1 LRFRRTELAVLI
13 CALVGAVF
21 ALDLI
26 WTLVEGSTGA
36 LGYGFVDEPA
46 HLATC
51 AIALLAVAAAL
62 DSRLPVRFVVAAL
75 VASVVI
81 DVDHIP
87 GYLGW
92 DGLAGALPRPYPH
105 SLVLVAVFVALG
117 CSSRRIDVRQ
127 VSLGLAFG
135 VSAHL
140 LRDLA
145 TGPGVPL
152 AWPVSGV
159 VVSVPYAFFA
169 AALALA
175 GALVAAPRRL
185 PAGARLG
192 LTGSLA
198 VAALAGAMIV
208 PAPAAART
216 VSIGAYISGADNHPS
231 MIDDF
236 NTQVGRQAAF
246 VVTYKDWEQAPFV
259 GEQLDGIWSH
269 GAVPVVT
276 WEPWTSSGG
285 RVPLKLIA
293 RGAYDGYVADAARA
307 AANWGEPLM
316 VRFGQEM
323 NGDWFPWGSRARAFK
338 AAWRHL
344 VGVFRR
350 HGAHNV
356 RWIWNPYVNSRGGR
370 LPFTKYFP
378 GGKWVDWV
386 GLDVINWGGAF
397 PWRTF
402 RQIAARSYQELR
414 KLTRKPMILAET
426 GSGEQGGSKAHWLST
441 MLRRHIPRMRRIR
454 AIAFWSENDPR
465 GDLRVDSSS
474 AALEALRNALSSSL
488 YGSSR
493 WALVKTPSRLGR

>member
-1 LRFRRTELAVLI
+1 LRFRQIELTVLTAV
-13 CALVGAVF
+13 LVGAVF

-26 WTLVEGSTGA
+26 WGLVEGSTGA
-36 LGYGFVDEPA
+36 LRYGFVDEPA

-51 AIALLAVAAAL
+51 AVALLAVAAVL
-62 DSRLPVRFVVAAL
+62 DSRLPTRFVVAAL
-75 VASVVI
+75 VAGVAI
-81 DVDHIP
+81 DIDHIP

-92 DGLAGALPRPYPH
+92 EGLAGSLPRPYPH
-105 SLVLVAVFVALG
+105 SLVLVVAFVALG
-117 CSSRRIDVRQ
+117 FASRRRSVRQ

-135 VSAHL
+135 ISAHL

-152 AWPVSGV
+152 AWPLSSDVL
-159 VVSVPYAFFA
+159 SVPYAFFA
-169 AALALA
+169 IALALG
-175 GALVAAPRRL
+175 GALAAAPPRL

-192 LTGSLA
+192 LAGS
-198 VAALAGAMIV
+198 VAAAAVVAAAIV
-208 PAPAAART
+208 PATATART

-231 MIDDF
+231 LIDDF
-236 NTQVGRQAAF
+236 NASVGRQAAF

-259 GEQLDGIWSH
+259 GEQLDGIWNH
-269 GAVPVVT
+269 GAVPVIT
-276 WEPWTSSGG
+276 WEPWTSSGE

-293 RGAYDGYVADAARA
+293 QGAYDGYVGDAART
-307 AANWGEPLM
+307 AANWDKPLM
-316 VRFGQEM
+316 IRFGQEM
-323 NGDWFPWGSRARAFK
+323 NGDWFPWGSHPHAFK

-344 VGVFRR
+344 VRVFRR
-350 HGAHNV
+350 HGADNV

-370 LPFTKYFP
+370 LPFTGYFP

-386 GLDVINWGGAF
+386 GLDVINWGGSF

-402 RQIAARSYQELR
+402 GQIAGRSYHELQ

-426 GSGEQGGSKAHWLST
+426 GSGEQGGNKPHWLST
-441 MLRRHIPRMRRIR
+441 MLRRHIPRMRRVR

-465 GDLRVDSSS
+465 GDLRVDSSP
-474 AALEALRNALSSSL
+474 AALDALRNGLSSPL

-493 WALVKTPSRLGR
+493 QGLLATPARLGR